1 MQYPRVFLAY
11 CLNTICSTPTGKNAF
26 PVNNSSVTSA
36 YKKLFFLFSFTFSYC
51 WYVFEEIKILA
62 IFCYTASEVRRNYIF
77 VKRISLTNISSFS
90 HGSLKNVDHFIY
102 SHGNLLST
110 KIRNCFSFFPGEK
123 IWHGMLN
130 LQITIQY
137 LKSHKKTTSQ
147 FHSKDKKF
155 IDSTAF
161 STETS
166 VGPYQTSVMKFI
178 FQNRKRP
185 KVVNYF
191 LKIAAS

>member
-1 MQYPRVFLAY
+1 M
-11 CLNTICSTPTGKNAF
+11 
-26 PVNNSSVTSA
+26 
-36 YKKLFFLFSFTFSYC
+36 
-51 WYVFEEIKILA
+51 
-62 IFCYTASEVRRNYIF
+62 
-77 VKRISLTNISSFS
+77 
-90 HGSLKNVDHFIY
+90 
-102 SHGNLLST
+102 